1 MLKKLFAPIFLLLT
15 VELAIVSAQPVQDI
29 CYDETSC
36 DRYRSFK
43 DDSAQMGS
51 QNDIVYH
58 IDATSVNIDNEL
70 AKISG
75 LLNLGC
81 QPAGFLAS
89 SLAFEFQFYENGI
102 MRTYIEESAT
112 PNARFRISQE
122 DLPVM
127 WDQLT
132 PITSFENKVSVSNE
146 SIQIVGI
153 ERTGTQ
159 ETLSYT
165 ISFSPLTIT

>member
-1 MLKKLFAPIFLLLT
+1 MFKKLLAPIFLLLT
-15 VELAIVSAQPVQDI
+15 VELAVSAQPVQDI
-29 CYDETSC
+29 CYDEASC

-43 DDSAQMGS
+43 DDSAQRGF

-58 IDATSVNIDNEL
+58 IDASSVTIDNEL
-70 AKISG
+70 AKVSG
-75 LLNLGC
+75 LLTLGC

-122 DLPVM
+122 ELPVM

-132 PITSFENKVSVSNE
+132 PVPSFANKVSVSSE
-146 SIQIVGI
+146 SIQIVDI
-153 ERTGTQ
+153 ERNGTQ
-159 ETLSYT
+159 ESLSYT
-165 ISFSPLTIT
+165 ISLSPLTIT